1 MRQRSPISRGAS
13 EASWPLTLALGK
25 NAGVVLL
32 DEPLAELVPLA
43 RRAAMCLVMAEVA
56 ERSATVVYS
65 THVLAELETVCD
77 HVVVLGRGRV
87 LVHGEVEALV
97 GSHSVVT
104 GPALQLARLGQCV
117 GGGPGGG
124 TGTLVLERPPLALDD
139 HGLVARPPSV
149 SELCLAYLSK
159 ERPGHESVAGAG
171 R

>member
-1 MRQRSPISRGAS
+1 M
-13 EASWPLTLALGK
+13 
-25 NAGVVLL
+25 LL

-124 TGTLVLERPPLALDD
+124 TGTLVLERPPLASTTTAWW
-139 HGLVARPPSV
+139 HVRPASASCAWLTFPRN
-149 SELCLAYLSK
+149 AQDT
-159 ERPGHESVAGAG
+159 RA
-171 R
+171 